1 METRSVQELID
12 KLEEI
17 DTEPYI
23 CTVIEERLMN
33 QPKISRGKFKYDAL
47 PKITRIAL
55 ESQDKLGWKPFI
67 YGRVGT
73 TWEDAQEN

>member
-23 CTVIEERLMN
+23 CTVIEEQLMN
-33 QPKISRGKFKYDAL
+33 WPKVPKEKFKYGAL
-47 PKITRIAL
+47 P
-55 ESQDKLGWKPFI
+55 
-67 YGRVGT
+67 
-73 TWEDAQEN
+73 N

>member
-33 QPKISRGKFKYDAL
+33 
-47 PKITRIAL
+47 
-55 ESQDKLGWKPFI
+55 
-67 YGRVGT
+67 
-73 TWEDAQEN
+73 